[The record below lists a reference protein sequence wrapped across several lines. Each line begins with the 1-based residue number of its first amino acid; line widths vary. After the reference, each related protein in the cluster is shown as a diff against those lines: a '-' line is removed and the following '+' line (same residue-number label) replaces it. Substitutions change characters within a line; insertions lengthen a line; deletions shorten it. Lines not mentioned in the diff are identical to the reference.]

1 MDIIQLDQPISDA
14 ERAALLFA
22 GHLLVYRQRP
32 AMQRMIAYTREL
44 LEDELPGL
52 DPVTVQK
59 HLSREEFL
67 ERVGAVQTRFRTSED
82 AKLIFFDVLRECGV
96 TTEQC
101 YYDHF
106 PLRVVPFDATH
117 NGAHRAAI
125 GHHRDTWGSNV
136 QCQQNWWA
144 PVFSLEAER
153 TIAFYP
159 DYWEKPLANNT
170 ATWSFEEYLATRK
183 TARPE
188 RGIAYPSAPRPSETV
203 DESGVV
209 KVVIQPGDVLAFSSA
224 HLHASVPNTTDAI
237 RYSVEMRT
245 IHQSDLDAGRVA
257 PNVDNAATVPMYR
270 WFRHVESRQPLS
282 QSFSLES

>member
-44 LEDELPGL
+44 LEDELQGL

-96 TTEQC
+96 TTEEC

-153 TIAFYP
+153 TIAFIRITGKNRWRITP
-159 DYWEKPLANNT
+159 PPGVLKNIWRPAKPHSRNGALPI
-170 ATWSFEEYLATRK
+170 R
-183 TARPE
+183 RP
-188 RGIAYPSAPRPSETV
+188 PSV
-203 DESGVV
+203 
-209 KVVIQPGDVLAFSSA
+209 
-224 HLHASVPNTTDAI
+224 
-237 RYSVEMRT
+237 
-245 IHQSDLDAGRVA
+245 
-257 PNVDNAATVPMYR
+257 
-270 WFRHVESRQPLS
+270 
-282 QSFSLES
+282 